1 MYSKDINWNNWK
13 ILRFRRRYMTEKEL
27 KRLNRTELLELLL
40 IQTRETERL
49 QRKLDA
55 MENRLTDWDLMLEK
69 AGDIAHAALEINGVM
84 EAAQAAAQQY
94 LDNIMRMEQETAQ
107 RCEKMLSDARQQ
119 LEVAQKKGSGLHT
132 EDSDQDVIG
141 QINALLDE

>member
-1 MYSKDINWNNWK
+1 
-13 ILRFRRRYMTEKEL
+13 MTEKEL

-55 MENRLTDWDLMLEK
+55 MENRLADRDLMLQK

-107 RCEKMLSDARQQ
+107 RCEKMLSDARRE
-119 LEVAQKKGSGLHT
+119 LELARQKRSEYAA
-132 EDSDQDVIG
+132 EDSEDNLIG
-141 QINALLDE
+141 QIDFLLDQ

>member
-1 MYSKDINWNNWK
+1 
-13 ILRFRRRYMTEKEL
+13 MTEKEL

-55 MENRLTDWDLMLEK
+55 VEKRFAERNLMLDK
-69 AGDIAHAALEINGVM
+69 AGDIAHAALAINGVM

-94 LDNIMRMEQETAQ
+94 LDNIARMEQETAR
-107 RCEKMLSDARQQ
+107 RCEKMLSESRQQ
-119 LEVAQKKGSGLHT
+119 LEVAQRNRG
-132 EDSDQDVIG
+132 EFFADDPEQDLIG
-141 QINALLDE
+141 EINALLNK